1 MFSNNFTLVSISL
14 TKYIV
19 QSSVGDLSMGRQE
32 AFEIFRR
39 DYSQNSAIEQKKA
52 ALKERYVEAKHLG
65 ECVNSARQKISKY
78 PIQW

>member
-1 MFSNNFTLVSISL
+1 
-14 TKYIV
+14 
-19 QSSVGDLSMGRQE
+19 MGRQE

-78 PIQW
+78 PMQWLGNIFFLTQSRLGDVAIILNM